1 VGIHPPNVRLTFWG
15 VIEFVLVNQLAMLS
29 LSFFLIE
36 KFSWQ
41 WLWLVQN
48 TKSTL
53 AFRLIQY
60 SWAFSY
66 WSCADNLIARTDPL
80 SFWPLFYVICL
91 IDQWLPMI
99 VFIFLV
105 FMNFVLLMKR
115 SSRINSQ
122 NYALSS
128 Q

>member
-1 VGIHPPNVRLTFWG
+1 MGIHPPNVRLTFWG

-91 IDQWLPMI
+91 IDQWA
-99 VFIFLV
+99 
-105 FMNFVLLMKR
+105 LMFCFYTDCTGVASLWVVRFCEVQGGKKR
-115 SSRINSQ
+115 
-122 NYALSS
+122 
-128 Q
+128 